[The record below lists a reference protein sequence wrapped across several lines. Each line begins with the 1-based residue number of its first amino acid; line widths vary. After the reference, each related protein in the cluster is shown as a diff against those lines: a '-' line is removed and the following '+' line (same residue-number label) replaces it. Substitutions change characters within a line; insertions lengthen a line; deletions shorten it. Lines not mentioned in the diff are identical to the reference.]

1 MRSTRDLEHALW
13 LMRISYLRHA
23 LKSYSEAQQLLR
35 GEAEQLHLQPELA
48 ELLSRGHCKLLFR
61 NPSPALLLH

>member
-1 MRSTRDLEHALW
+1 MTVSGIFDL
-13 LMRISYLRHA
+13 RPT
-23 LKSYSEAQQLLR
+23 